1 MIVTDDEGWLF
12 YRGLENS
19 LRILTELLLTIPQQA
34 DRIFIIRGRKVRT
47 QGDGGFVHYKTR
59 STRMVSDMINNPVK
73 QLPIINLTSRQT
85 DTQLDQF
92 IICTIR
98 QKAVHFQ
105 KCQHNQMKGTVPDTN
120 LYLKHWL

>member
-1 MIVTDDEGWLF
+1 M
-12 YRGLENS
+12 
-19 LRILTELLLTIPQQA
+19 
-34 DRIFIIRGRKVRT
+34 
-47 QGDGGFVHYKTR
+47 HYKTR

-105 KCQHNQMKGTVPDTN
+105 KCQHNQNADSFIAIDKCMVINQRKPQSCGFGGNRFVQIFAPET
-120 LYLKHWL
+120 LEGCI

>member
-1 MIVTDDEGWLF
+1 M
-12 YRGLENS
+12 
-19 LRILTELLLTIPQQA
+19 
-34 DRIFIIRGRKVRT
+34 VRRNDGSPRVAQGDVA
-47 QGDGGFVHYKTR
+47 QGDGSFVHYKTR

>member
-1 MIVTDDEGWLF
+1 
-12 YRGLENS
+12 
-19 LRILTELLLTIPQQA
+19 
-34 DRIFIIRGRKVRT
+34 
-47 QGDGGFVHYKTR
+47 
-59 STRMVSDMINNPVK
+59 MVSDMINNPVK

-105 KCQHNQMKGTVPDTN
+105 KCQHNQKGTVPDTN
-120 LYLKHWL
+120 LY